1 MTRVMSV
8 AVLVCVAM
16 GCTSMSEPDA
26 DPSPPA
32 SVTVAPTASTFAGTW
47 RSVTPTLEFIRLT
60 VTSKSSEKDVLAAR
74 LTLSGVAWEGSGRI
88 EGDQFVANMGIT
100 GVSSASSVLV
110 ARSQEGGTLRAQLR
124 PATGA
129 TTELTFVRDN

>member
-1 MTRVMSV
+1 
-8 AVLVCVAM
+8 
-16 GCTSMSEPDA
+16 MSEPDRDA
-26 DPSPPA
+26 SPPA
-32 SVTVAPTASTFAGTW
+32 SVSTVPTPSTFAGTW

-88 EGDQFVANMGIT
+88 EGDQFVANMAIS
-100 GVSSASSVLV
+100 GVSSASSILV
-110 ARSQEGGTLRAQLR
+110 VREQEAGTLRAQLR

-129 TTELTFVRDN
+129 MTDLTFVRDN

>member
-8 AVLVCVAM
+8 AVLVGVAT
-16 GCTSMSEPDA
+16 GCTSMSEPDRDA
-26 DPSPPA
+26 SPPA
-32 SVTVAPTASTFAGTW
+32 SVSTVPTASTFAGTW

-88 EGDQFVANMGIT
+88 EGDQFVANMRIN
-100 GVSSASSVLV
+100 GVSSASNVLV

-124 PATGA
+124 PANGA
-129 TTELTFVRDN
+129 TTDLTFVRDN